1 MIELIKQIIE
11 QDGLA
16 QKNRKAEIIHKRVY
30 LFNTLRKQ
38 GYTLKGIGSLFRM
51 NHATIL
57 HGLKNYKNLDETKN
71 KLFNHNTEYYKLLLS
86 LERPE
91 LDLRKEIVEA
101 KNLVDLR
108 KIQARI
114 KIIFINSCLFNN
126 NYYICDMVRSHVIEQ
141 KNY

>member
-1 MIELIKQIIE
+1 MIELIKEIIE

-16 QKNRKAEIIHKRVY
+16 QKNRKREIVHRRIY
-30 LFNTLRKQ
+30 LFRKLRED
-38 GYTLKGIGSLFRM
+38 GHTLKGIGSLFNM

-57 HGLKNYKNLDETKN
+57 HGLNTYKNLVETN
-71 KLFNHNTEYYKLLLS
+71 DKLFLHDIEYYNLLLS

-91 LDLRKEIVEA
+91 LDLRKEIKEA

-114 KIIFINSCLFNN
+114 KNNLF
-126 NYYICDMVRSHVIEQ
+126 
-141 KNY
+141 

>member
-1 MIELIKQIIE
+1 MIELIKEIIE

-16 QKNRKAEIIHKRVY
+16 NKNRKREIVHRRIY
-30 LFNTLRKQ
+30 LFRKLRED
-38 GYTLKGIGSLFRM
+38 GHTLKGIGSLFNM

-57 HGLKNYKNLDETKN
+57 HGLNTYKNLVETN
-71 KLFNHNTEYYKLLLS
+71 DKLFLHDIEYYKLLLS

-91 LDLRKEIVEA
+91 LDLRKEIKEA

-114 KIIFINSCLFNN
+114 KNNLF
-126 NYYICDMVRSHVIEQ
+126 
-141 KNY
+141 

>member
-1 MIELIKQIIE
+1 MIELIKEIIE

-16 QKNRKAEIIHKRVY
+16 KKNRKREIVHRRIY
-30 LFNTLRKQ
+30 LFRKLRED
-38 GYTLKGIGSLFRM
+38 GHTLKGIGSLFNM

-57 HGLKNYKNLDETKN
+57 HGLNTYKNLVETN
-71 KLFNHNTEYYKLLLS
+71 DKLFLHDIEYYKLLLS

-91 LDLRKEIVEA
+91 LDLRKEIKEA

-114 KIIFINSCLFNN
+114 KNNLF
-126 NYYICDMVRSHVIEQ
+126 
-141 KNY
+141 